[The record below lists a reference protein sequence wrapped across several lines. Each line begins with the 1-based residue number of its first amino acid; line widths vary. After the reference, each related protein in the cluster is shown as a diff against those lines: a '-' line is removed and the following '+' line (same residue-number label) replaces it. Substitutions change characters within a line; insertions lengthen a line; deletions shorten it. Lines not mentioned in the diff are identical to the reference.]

1 MGNGSSTGLAGHGAP
16 RVPAIVR
23 LEGATLHRAVRR
35 PWPDAARGPQR
46 MNVLGALAP
55 WLDPLAL
62 LLSAAIL
69 LGYRAWAHARER
81 RTPGLLVHA
90 LNARV
95 RERWVET
102 VMASGRM
109 DVLAVQTLRNSVM
122 AASFMASTAV
132 LLIIG
137 TFTLT
142 GNIDALSRFW
152 VHGGEHASRWTTLK
166 IGALVVDFSLA
177 FFQFSMAIRFFN
189 HVGYMI
195 NIAPERRDA
204 DAQPASVVAMLNRAG
219 GHYSSG
225 LRLFFFCLP
234 LGLWLLG
241 PAWLVLGTVGLVA
254 ALWRLDHQPGSG
266 A

>member
-1 MGNGSSTGLAGHGAP
+1 LANQSMIDLA
-16 RVPAIVR
+16 RI
-23 LEGATLHRAVRR
+23 
-35 PWPDAARGPQR
+35 AA
-46 MNVLGALAP
+46 

-62 LLSAAIL
+62 LSSLAIL
-69 LGYRAWAHARER
+69 LVYRAWARTRER
-81 RTPGLLVHA
+81 RSPGLLVHA

-95 RERWVET
+95 RARWVES
-102 VMASGRM
+102 VMARGEL

-142 GNIDALSRFW
+142 ANIESLGRFW
-152 VHGGEHASRWTTLK
+152 APAGAHVSRLTTLK
-166 IGALVVDFSLA
+166 IGALLVDFSAA
-177 FFQFSMAIRFFN
+177 FFQFSMAVRFFN
-189 HVGYMI
+189 HVGYLI

-204 DAQPASVVAMLNRAG
+204 ETQPEAVVSMLNRAG

-225 LRLFFFCLP
+225 LRLFSFCLP

-241 PAWLVLGTVGLVA
+241 PAWLVVGTGGLVA
-254 ALWRLDHQPGSG
+254 ALWRLDHQSP
-266 A
+266 APT